1 MLGSRANNLD
11 KDERKGFWKWDK
23 DKTLQEN
30 VDHLNDVK
38 AKYVTT
44 ILHRR
49 RKLKLSI
56 SCFDSKTY
64 ESILKLIRNLI

>member
-11 KDERKGFWKWDK
+11 KAERKGFWKWDK

-38 AKYVTT
+38 AKYATKNFSYPV
-44 ILHRR
+44 
-49 RKLKLSI
+49 
-56 SCFDSKTY
+56 
-64 ESILKLIRNLI
+64 LIQKHVNRS